1 MKIFFACFL
10 VVGVIAAIAYYLH
23 GSYLLGQLDSA
34 IATTYELVA
43 AETRFAK
50 AHPDR
55 GYTCDLSQLIK
66 EVAQFE
72 GAQTLGRSGQRSG
85 YSFVIKGCEKHINGK
100 ANVTYEIIARPL
112 RGSGNVCA
120 DQTGRVW
127 FYDAKCDQE

>member
-10 VVGVIAAIAYYLH
+10 VVGVIAAIAYHLH
-23 GSYLLGQLDSA
+23 GSYLLGQFDSA

-43 AETRFAK
+43 AQTRFAR

-66 EVAQFE
+66 EGAQLE
-72 GAQTLGRSGQRSG
+72 GAQTLGRSGQRIG

-100 ANVTYEIIARPL
+100 ANITYEIIARPL
-112 RGSGNVCA
+112 RGSENVCA

-127 FYDAKCDQE
+127 FYDAICDQE

>member
-10 VVGVIAAIAYYLH
+10 VVGVIAAIAYHLH
-23 GSYLLGQLDSA
+23 GSYLLGQFDSA

-43 AETRFAK
+43 AQTRFAR

-66 EVAQFE
+66 EGAQLE
-72 GAQTLGRSGQRSG
+72 GAQTLGRSGQRIG
-85 YSFVIKGCEKHINGK
+85 YSCVIKGCEKHINGK
-100 ANVTYEIIARPL
+100 ANITYEIIARPL
-112 RGSGNVCA
+112 RGSGNVCG

-127 FYDAKCDQE
+127 F

>member
-23 GSYLLGQLDSA
+23 GSYLLGQFDFA
-34 IATTYELVA
+34 IATTHELVA
-43 AETRFAK
+43 AETNFAK

-55 GYTCDLSQLIK
+55 GYTCDLSQLTK
-66 EVAQFE
+66 ESAQFE
-72 GAQTLGRSGQRSG
+72 GAQTLNRSGQRSG
-85 YSFVIKGCEKHINGK
+85 YSFVINGCEKRTDGK
-100 ANVTYEIIARPL
+100 PNITYEIIARPL